1 MQRAKA
7 ASTTTT
13 TTTTTTPWSSFK
25 NQGNTKKPATTTTV
39 ARGAATTA
47 PATTVAAV
55 PAVPAALFPGNVAAT
70 NVAMTAVRVMS
81 AGAEK
86 RWVVN
91 SLTPRTCLGAGR
103 NLVMMANGRC
113 RAQIALRSN
122 GRVSASVSTLV
133 TDGTPA
139 LSDVV
144 VQVAAPTVVMFRNGT
159 ALTTATARAR
169 IANISSDARKASAI
183 LVTGHTGNAGGETA
197 KMTQLSQ
204 KRAMAARSLLRDRG
218 VSGVIAIQSYGAT
231 QVVSS
236 SKKDSQQALNR
247 RAEIFIIP

>member
-1 MQRAKA
+1 
-7 ASTTTT
+7 
-13 TTTTTTPWSSFK
+13 
-25 NQGNTKKPATTTTV
+25 
-39 ARGAATTA
+39 
-47 PATTVAAV
+47 
-55 PAVPAALFPGNVAAT
+55 
-70 NVAMTAVRVMS
+70 
-81 AGAEK
+81 
-86 RWVVN
+86 
-91 SLTPRTCLGAGR
+91 
-103 NLVMMANGRC
+103 
-113 RAQIALRSN
+113 
-122 GRVSASVSTLV
+122 
-133 TDGTPA
+133 
-139 LSDVV
+139 
-144 VQVAAPTVVMFRNGT
+144 MFRNGT